1 VVGTDEL
8 ITKRPRLRPW
18 MGDDADEHCRLVRGG
33 VGTGRWSAEMFLM
46 FHLRRLDVWPTGDFT
61 VRAGYAAAWG
71 IEVEAS
77 TAALEGTK
85 SSIIVLGSGVGS
97 MTSERSRDGL
107 RKDNSRW
114 QL

>member
-33 VGTGRWSAEMFLM
+33 VGTGRWSAAMFLVI
-46 FHLRRLDVWPTGDFT
+46 HLRRLDVWPTGDFS

-71 IEVEAS
+71 NRGAK
-77 TAALEGTK
+77 LRQPHLK
-85 SSIIVLGSGVGS
+85 
-97 MTSERSRDGL
+97 GL
-107 RKDNSRW
+107 NRPLW
-114 QL
+114 C